1 LKARAP
7 SQGLRLTWQFDLRAN
22 PSAKRRAEKKQT
34 VFGKTMENS
43 SFQDLP
49 EEFTV
54 CLAST
59 IILDYKNS
67 AFAPSMVQIC

>member
-22 PSAKRRAEKKQT
+22 PSAKRGAEKKQK

-67 AFAPSMVQIC
+67 VFAPSMVQIC